1 MTESAPSYVRTK
13 RKTAAHRQPAP
24 VSVSHAGKLQ
34 IILTALLFAAYAA
47 AAGYSYLYSPYLLRE
62 LAAAGLVAGM
72 AYIIKRYKTV
82 SARRITLQASAN

>member
-13 RKTAAHRQPAP
+13 RKTAAHRPPAP
-24 VSVSHAGKLQ
+24 VPVSHAGKLR
-34 IILTALLFAAYAA
+34 IILAGLLFAAHVA

-72 AYIIKRYKTV
+72 ARIIKWYRTA